1 MKALVGAFNQEKA
14 LVGAFSV
21 IVKSGCGTDGS
32 ICGTSDDP
40 PTFLLTTARSAVAVI
55 DWDIFIK
62 TRPRPYAV
70 RPPFMR
76 SCALFMSGIGSLLR
90 TLKTHFTHILSY
102 LSFSLLLHDHTMDV
116 CIFISNSQNRQERM
130 TIKWMQATKTWASA
144 VDTSLLYYCI
154 LVCVWCLLATRWQ
167 SGCCRL
173 VGLCYWCWRIRLVRR
188 DGR

>member
-1 MKALVGAFNQEKA
+1 MKALVGAFNQEKT

-21 IVKSGCGTDGS
+21 IVKSGCGTNGS

-102 LSFSLLLHDHTMDV
+102 LTFSLLLHDHTMDV

-130 TIKWMQATKTWASA
+130 TIKWMQVQATKHELAQWI
-144 VDTSLLYYCI
+144 LLYCI
-154 LVCVWCLLATRWQ
+154 IVSWFVFGVCWPQ
-167 SGCCRL
+167 
-173 VGLCYWCWRIRLVRR
+173 
-188 DGR
+188 DGRMDVVGWLGCIIGVGG